1 MARLFLVAAVFLS
14 CVAVASAQEAGVKSG
29 PAAGQPLPGPFHP
42 FNVNGIHADRPHCL
56 VCQHGMNT
64 AVAIFV
70 RGPLEPGKPLADLLK
85 KLDTLAEQRADA
97 SLGVYVVVL
106 SDGYP
111 DYDQTRKLAQT
122 LRDGIKAL
130 ELQRLTI
137 AIETAAGPEGYN
149 LNPEADVTVLVYRNQ
164 KVDANFAFRK
174 DGMTEKDVA
183 AVLEATQKV
192 LPPKRKRR

>member
-1 MARLFLVAAVFLS
+1 MARLLI
-14 CVAVASAQEAGVKSG
+14 VASLFFTFAMAAPAQNGGLKSG
-29 PAAGQPLPGPFHP
+29 PAVGQVLPGPFHP
-42 FNVNGIHADRPHCL
+42 FNVNGVHTDRPHCL
-56 VCQHGMNT
+56 VCQHGLNT

-85 KLDTLAEQRADA
+85 KLDALVEQRADA
-97 SLGVYVVVL
+97 SLGVYVIVL
-106 SDGYP
+106 SDAYP
-111 DYDQTRKLAQT
+111 DYDQTRKLAQA

-130 ELQRLTI
+130 ELKQITV

-149 LNPEADVTVLVYRNQ
+149 LNPEADVTVLVYRQQ
-164 KVDANFAFRK
+164 KVEANFAFGK

-183 AVLEATQKV
+183 AVLDATQKV